1 MFTYWLVFLFFAI
14 FAMIGKARI
23 PIIAN
28 YPHKLNIDFMWL
40 FIIIFLTVFIGFR
53 FEVGG
58 DWGAYLMYYDSFS
71 GIYLRDA
78 FNITSDPGYILINW
92 ASSELGWGIYGVNT
106 ICGFIFA
113 LGLAIFC
120 RNLPRPL
127 LALLAAIPYLLIV
140 VGMGYSRQ
148 GVALGFA
155 MMGFVALGREKK
167 LLLLALAALSIG
179 LIFLLINNT
188 FNSYAQSKKK
198 ADKARSDYE
207 YVISKAE
214 LLSSSL
220 LGQSSNTVSIENFIR
235 SNISVQS
242 NNLKVSN
249 QDGLIKISFSSDSLK
264 DSINITNEISSK
276 LGKNLIN
283 ISFKKTQDG
292 QVTEILIN

>member
-1 MFTYWLVFLFFAI
+1 MEYFAS
-14 FAMIGKARI
+14 
-23 PIIAN
+23 
-28 YPHKLNIDFMWL
+28 LN
-40 FIIIFLTVFIGFR
+40 
-53 FEVGG
+53 
-58 DWGAYLMYYDSFS
+58 S
-71 GIYLRDA
+71 
-78 FNITSDPGYILINW
+78 
-92 ASSELGWGIYGVNT
+92 
-106 ICGFIFA
+106 
-113 LGLAIFC
+113 
-120 RNLPRPL
+120 
-127 LALLAAIPYLLIV
+127 
-140 VGMGYSRQ
+140 
-148 GVALGFA
+148 
-155 MMGFVALGREKK
+155 REKK

-188 FNSYAQSKKK
+188 LNSYSQYKKK
-198 ADKARSDYE
+198 ADKARGDYE

-214 LLSSSL
+214 LLSISL
-220 LGQSSNTVSIENFIR
+220 LGQSSNPISIENFIR